1 MTRAL
6 FCLFW
11 FWRLGN
17 QRKWTPA
24 PSCAQGQWFDTVCE
38 TLSPFS
44 NVWHCCI
51 LIQTEWEVSSCQ
63 IIFISYLVM
72 SIHFWGRWTLPE
84 FKNSTPRVVFSIIII
99 IIMPVCGVQCTHSS
113 QLHPGAVIWSQ
124 GCKAH
129 GPQSMEMNLR
139 VITSKCKHSA
149 KHSDAHQE
157 GAGLLWGMKRH
168 PYAAYISWQLLGFIV
183 AYSCLEPRRFRHL
196 LFLDVLSLCISTKS
210 IIKIALF
217 WILLDT
223 KRHGPLAIFQFGGN
237 SKMCFL
243 HGCDLWHLDILGSW
257 DFRGFSTS
265 RSSRCMNQ
273 KGDKR

>member
-1 MTRAL
+1 MPIQSCFFPYWVTETNHQLVNDGKCVGKKVGHEMTRAL

-99 IIMPVCGVQCTHSS
+99 IMPVCGVQCTHSS

-183 AYSCLEPRRFRHL
+183 AALSGTKTVSAFI
-196 LFLDVLSLCISTKS
+196 VL
-210 IIKIALF
+210 
-217 WILLDT
+217 
-223 KRHGPLAIFQFGGN
+223 
-237 SKMCFL
+237 
-243 HGCDLWHLDILGSW
+243 
-257 DFRGFSTS
+257 
-265 RSSRCMNQ
+265 RCS
-273 KGDKR
+273 

>member
-1 MTRAL
+1 MM
-6 FCLFW
+6 
-11 FWRLGN
+11 
-17 QRKWTPA
+17 
-24 PSCAQGQWFDTVCE
+24 V
-38 TLSPFS
+38 
-44 NVWHCCI
+44 NVWGKSWTRDDASSI
-51 LIQTEWEVSSCQ
+51 LPLLILEVRKSKEMDTCTILCPGTMIWHRMWNVKSVQQCLALLHPDSNGWEVSSCQ

-149 KHSDAHQE
+149 RHSDAHQE

-183 AYSCLEPRRFRHL
+183 AALSGTKTVSAFI
-196 LFLDVLSLCISTKS
+196 VL
-210 IIKIALF
+210 
-217 WILLDT
+217 
-223 KRHGPLAIFQFGGN
+223 
-237 SKMCFL
+237 
-243 HGCDLWHLDILGSW
+243 
-257 DFRGFSTS
+257 
-265 RSSRCMNQ
+265 RCS
-273 KGDKR
+273 